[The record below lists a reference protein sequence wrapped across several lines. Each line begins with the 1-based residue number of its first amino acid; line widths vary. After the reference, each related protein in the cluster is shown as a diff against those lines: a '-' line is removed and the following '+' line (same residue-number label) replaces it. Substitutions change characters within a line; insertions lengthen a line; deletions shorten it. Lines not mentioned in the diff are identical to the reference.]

1 MDDNAIL
8 RQLRTGLEDGS
19 LLHEGRV
26 LPERQLGARLGTS
39 RARLRRAL
47 SVLEAEGAIF
57 RRQGQ
62 GTFAAPPPAVETGTL
77 QTLAR
82 QVTPFN
88 ILEVRL
94 ELEPALAGLAAQR
107 ASSDELATLERLMQT
122 TLGAADT
129 AGYEAADEIFH
140 FKIAELAHNP
150 LFLTI
155 YQSIRA
161 VRRNAQWTDR
171 RRETYSAER
180 IAQLARQHQN
190 LCRHIAER
198 NPGLAARAMEEHL
211 IAVSSVMHRERRS
224 THLRPAF
231 ARRADATWST

>member
-1 MDDNAIL
+1 MDENAIL
-8 RQLRTGLEDGS
+8 PQLRIGLEDGS

-26 LPERQLGARLGTS
+26 LPERQLAARLGTS

-47 SVLEAEGAIF
+47 SELEAEGAIF

-88 ILEVRL
+88 IMEVRL
-94 ELEPALAGLAAQR
+94 ELEPALAALAAQR

-122 TLGAADT
+122 TLGVADT

-180 IAQLARQHQN
+180 IAQLARQHEK
-190 LCRHIAER
+190 LCQHIADR
-198 NPGLAARAMEEHL
+198 SSGLAAQLMEEHL
-211 IAVSSVMHRERRS
+211 ITVSSVMHRERPS
-224 THLRPAF
+224 AHLRPAF
-231 ARRADATWST
+231 VRRADATWSA